1 MKLVGWPVAVKVKVP
16 AVPTVKV
23 VAATLLIAAGSVT
36 VRVKACVGAVPT
48 LLVAVKVRAYTP
60 PLPTAGV
67 PLSTPVVASKVTPVG
82 RVPDWL
88 KVGVGKP
95 LAVGVKV
102 PFDPTAMVVALAL
115 VKAATWFTVSVKF
128 LVAGVPTPLLAL
140 TVKA

>member
-23 VAATLLIAAGSVT
+23 VAATLVIAAGSVT

-48 LLVAVKVRAYTP
+48 LLVAVKVRGNTP
-60 PLPTAGV
+60 PWPGVGMPASTV
-67 PLSTPVVASKVTPVG
+67 PLKVTPAG
-82 RVPDWL
+82 RVPARL
-88 KVGVGKP
+88 KVGAGKP

-102 PFDPTAMVVALAL
+102 PFEPTAKVVALAL
-115 VKAATWFTVSVKF
+115 VKAAAWLTVSVKF
-128 LVAGVPTPLLAL
+128 LVAGVPTPLLAT